1 MRPWWPMPILLALA
15 GCETTPSVLPV
26 AEPRPAEACRWE
38 ASEPSPVEWVR
49 RAAAAFEQEGFEV
62 RHTAPELGVISAERQ
77 RRVYGYGDPYD
88 SWSRPTWF
96 GSYGVGRGGG
106 FSTGVMVGFGS
117 VGHPMRGDATR
128 LERVS
133 LVADGQAVRLS
144 RDIQV
149 IDWRGDQR
157 ESRSAS
163 DADFC
168 RQLRDTLERVGP
180 REAS

>member
-1 MRPWWPMPILLALA
+1 MRPWWPMPILLVLA
-15 GCETTPSVLPV
+15 GCETTPSALPA
-26 AEPRPAEACRWE
+26 AEPSPAAECRWE
-38 ASEPSPVEWVR
+38 AGEVSSVEWVR
-49 RAAAAFEQEGFEV
+49 RAAAVFEGEGYEV
-62 RHTAPELGVISAERQ
+62 RHTDPALGVISVERR
-77 RRVYGYGDPYD
+77 RRVPGYGDPYD

-117 VGHPMRGDATR
+117 VGYMRGDATR

-133 LVADGQAVRLS
+133 LVADGQAVRIS

-149 IDWRGDQR
+149 IDWQGDQR

-163 DADFC
+163 DADYC
-168 RQLRDTLERVGP
+168 RQLREALERVDP